1 MAGKNH
7 TLISLSHITK
17 DELDK
22 LKEVIGNVSYDKL
35 IQTLIVDFYKN
46 NKLL

>member
-35 IQTLIVDFYKN
+35 ISTLIVDFYRRN
-46 NKLL
+46 I